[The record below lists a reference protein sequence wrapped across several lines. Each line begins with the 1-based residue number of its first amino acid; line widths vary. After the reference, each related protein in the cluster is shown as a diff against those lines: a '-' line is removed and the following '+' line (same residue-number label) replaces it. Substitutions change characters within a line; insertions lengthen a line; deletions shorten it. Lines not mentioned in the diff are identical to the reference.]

1 VNLEQSSNQND
12 ERTVATPPYGLS
24 ACQQRLRVL
33 ELSVQLLIA
42 RTKSGD
48 FWADGF
54 QDTAKLLETVPLTTS
69 EFESARGHL
78 RNARAYCRKREFG
91 AATFE
96 LRIVRG
102 ILQRL

>member
-1 VNLEQSSNQND
+1 VNVEQSSPRND
-12 ERTVATPPYGLS
+12 GREVAYTHRLTES
-24 ACQQRLRVL
+24 QQRLRVL
-33 ELSVQLLIA
+33 ELSVHLLIA

-54 QDTAKLLETVPLTTS
+54 EETAKLLETVPLTTS
-69 EFESARGHL
+69 EFDRTCVHL
-78 RNARAYCRKREFG
+78 QNARVYSIRGEFG
-91 AATFE
+91 AAAFE

>member
-1 VNLEQSSNQND
+1 VNLEPYRTSNSSG
-12 ERTVATPPYGLS
+12 TVGIHRYVLS
-24 ACQQRLRVL
+24 EPEKRLRVL

-42 RTKSGD
+42 RAKTSD

-54 QDTAKLLETVPLTTS
+54 HDTAKLLEAVPLTTL
-69 EFESARGHL
+69 EFDSARLHL
-78 RNARAYCRKREFG
+78 QNAFAFSQHREFG